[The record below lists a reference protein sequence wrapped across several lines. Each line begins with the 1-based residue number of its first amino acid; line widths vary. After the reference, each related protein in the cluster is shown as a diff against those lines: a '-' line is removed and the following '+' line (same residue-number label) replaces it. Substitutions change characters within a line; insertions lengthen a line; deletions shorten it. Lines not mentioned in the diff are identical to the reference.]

1 MSKEMIR
8 YITYRG
14 KKYPSREIY
23 SPSVGDTTV
32 STIALESVLLK
43 DCRSGNMSVKKQ
55 AEAIED
61 TIAFYLDTD
70 EQLELSTEE
79 IVGIMKQNGYEI

>member
-1 MSKEMIR
+1 MSKEQVL

-14 KKYPSREIY
+14 KKYPSRSLYTSEN
-23 SPSVGDTTV
+23 GDITV